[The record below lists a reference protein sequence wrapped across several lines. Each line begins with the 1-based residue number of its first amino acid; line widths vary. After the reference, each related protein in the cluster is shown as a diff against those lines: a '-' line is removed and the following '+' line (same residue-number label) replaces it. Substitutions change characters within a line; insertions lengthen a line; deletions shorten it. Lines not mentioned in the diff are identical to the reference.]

1 MSEAVK
7 QECAAIERHI
17 KDQGYTNIPVTLRG
31 RNSVQVF
38 SNHMEIGLD
47 VPEEALAF
55 TLAVING
62 CAVGTLAQVL
72 SQAPFDLHNFFDQ
85 HTYDD
90 GFSYRLPTDEVI
102 NIRSVYSKVFQA
114 FAIHDPEQLKRQAPA
129 IQTMF
134 GETTFAI
141 MEAGVPEV
149 EMAHIMAHNLR
160 LCRQDQDD
168 ASYTGMYEHMLSE
181 TQYLLMFDN
190 ILPNGNAGD
199 FLVKSGVLS
208 PDFINSVMNRNY
220 FWEGVFHAATALRSA
235 RSHLANQL
243 AMHLVFKLKDS
254 FAGTMEH
261 VVRSLDF
268 AALES
273 KQDRLDLFNYIF
285 KRIPGNNPVLGSTL
299 LQVGLLAGLD
309 FDVEKPFFPQ
319 AEVLSMGI
327 ENLHLQRFMAAPHH
341 LMHNLLCEINDLP
354 QEQIGLSVFT
364 KLNFLARQ
372 ALPEQ
377 EFDEALVSAVT
388 LKLASA
394 LSNLAILHAPGNTM
408 KARVDEQA
416 FAGLR
421 SFNQQFLQRWGFD
434 YSIFENAT
442 TQERDIAAIAGFELI
457 TLENIMPGSLSRRLE
472 SDLGL

>member
-1 MSEAVK
+1 MSEVVK
-7 QECAAIERHI
+7 QECAAIEQHF
-17 KDQGYTNIPVTLRG
+17 KDQGYSNIPVTLRG
-31 RNSVQVF
+31 RGSVPVF

-55 TLAVING
+55 VLAVFNG
-62 CAVGTLAQVL
+62 STVGTLAQVL
-72 SQAPFDLHNFFDQ
+72 SQAPFDMPNFFDR

-90 GFSYRLPTDEVI
+90 GFSVQTPALEVI
-102 NIRSVYSKVFQA
+102 NIRSLYSKVFQA

-129 IQTMF
+129 IQATY

-141 MEAGVPEV
+141 MEAGVPET
-149 EMAHIMAHNLR
+149 EMGHIIARNLL

-181 TQYLLMFDN
+181 TQYLLMFGN
-190 ILPNGNAGD
+190 ILPNANAGD
-199 FLVKSGVLS
+199 FLIKSGVLT
-208 PDFINSVMNRNY
+208 PDFVNSVMNRNY
-220 FWEGVFHAATALRSA
+220 FWEGVFHAATAVWST
-235 RSHLANQL
+235 RSHMANQL

-254 FAGTMEH
+254 FPGTMEH

-268 AALES
+268 SALEF
-273 KQDRLDLFNYIF
+273 KQDRQDLFNYIF
-285 KRIPGNNPVLGSTL
+285 KRIPDNNPVLGSTL

-309 FDVEKPFFPQ
+309 FDTEKPFFPQ
-319 AEVLSMGI
+319 AEVLSAGI
-327 ENLHLQRFMAAPHH
+327 ENPHLQRFMDAPHH

-394 LSNLAILHAPGNTM
+394 LSNLAMLHAPGDTM

-434 YSIFENAT
+434 YTIFENAT
-442 TQERDIAAIAGFELI
+442 TQERNIAAIAGFELI